1 MSTERIVIVGGPRCG
16 KSWLARDM
24 ATASGC
30 ARFCGDPRSLVK
42 EPFGGV
48 TYLPEGLA
56 MENESTRWIVE
67 HWFTMPGPWIC
78 EGWIMARA
86 LRKWMSMMQDI
97 EESRPGLVMQEF
109 PCDRIIVLSE
119 QRPEL
124 ELLLGQVS
132 MHKGVMKVW
141 QEISYYFEGM
151 TETRRWSDE

>member
-1 MSTERIVIVGGPRCG
+1 VIVGGPRCG
-16 KSWLARDM
+16 KSWLAREM

-56 MENESTRWIVE
+56 MEDESTRWIVE
-67 HWFTMPGPWIC
+67 NWFTQPGPWVC

-86 LRKWMSMMQDI
+86 LRKWLQLCSGSD
-97 EESRPGLVMQEF
+97 SF
-109 PCDRIIVLSE
+109 PCDRVVVLAE

-124 ELLLGQVS
+124 ELLPGQVR
-132 MHKGVMKVW
+132 MHKAVMTVW
-141 QEISYYFEGM
+141 DQISDYFEGM
-151 TETRRWSDE
+151 TDTRRWSEES